1 MRRLLCGLGLSS
13 ALLLTG
19 CDQLNLNTLVS
30 GLGSLVNSVKGDG
43 SIKSEERPLDGRFE
57 TLDIQAPIEV
67 EYSQSD
73 SEKGLTLTADGNILP
88 LIQTTVSNNRLLVK
102 LAQSYDSATEVK
114 MLLKGPALS
123 EVLVSA
129 PAKVSLL
136 ALSGKQPLSVQA
148 SGAASVL
155 LSGPASDS
163 LKLKASGSSE
173 LEIRDLSGQ
182 KLEVGLTEA
191 SSLRAYGRLD
201 SLTLT
206 ADGAS
211 RLLALNLRVTEAQLT
226 FERASK
232 GSLTVSSRLQATLSG
247 ASELTYGGNPQLIP
261 NLSGAS
267 SLKPVN
273 EAPTPATKSANP

>member
-1 MRRLLCGLGLSS
+1 MRGFLSGLGLSTC
-13 ALLLTG
+13 LLLTG
-19 CDQLNLNTLVS
+19 CEQLNLNTLVS

-43 SIKSEERPLDGRFE
+43 VIKSEERPLDGRFE

-73 SEKGLTLTADGNILP
+73 SDKGLTLTADSNILP

-102 LAQSYDSATEVK
+102 LAQSYDSATQVK

-123 EVLVSA
+123 EVIVSA

-136 ALSGKQPLSVQA
+136 ALSGKQPLSVEA

-163 LKLKASGSSE
+163 LKLKGSGSSE
-173 LEIRDLSGQ
+173 LEIRDLKGQ
-182 KLEVGLTEA
+182 KAEVSLTE
-191 SSLRAYGRLD
+191 SSALRAYGSLD

-267 SLKPVN
+267 SLRPVTGDTSPRP
-273 EAPTPATKSANP
+273 ESAKL

>member
-1 MRRLLCGLGLSS
+1 MRRLLYCLGLS
-13 ALLLTG
+13 ACLLLTG
-19 CDQLNLNTLVS
+19 CEQLNLNNLVS

-43 SIKSEERPLDGRFE
+43 ILKSEERPLDGRFE

-67 EYSQSD
+67 EYTQSD
-73 SEKGLTLTADGNILP
+73 SDKGLTLTADSNVLP

-102 LAQSYDSATEVK
+102 LAQSYDTATQVK
-114 MLLKGPALS
+114 MVLKGPALS

-136 ALSGKQPLSVQA
+136 SLSGKQPLSIDA
-148 SGAASVL
+148 SGAATVL

-163 LKLKASGSSE
+163 LKLKGSGSSE
-173 LEIRDLSGQ
+173 LEIRDWKGQ
-182 KLEVGLTEA
+182 KGEVGLTE
-191 SSLRAYGRLD
+191 SSALRAYGNLD

-211 RLLALNLRVTEAQLT
+211 RLLALNLRVTEAQVT

-267 SLKPVN
+267 SLKPV
-273 EAPTPATKSANP
+273 ADTATPATKATN

>member
-1 MRRLLCGLGLSS
+1 MRVFLSGLGLS
-13 ALLLTG
+13 ACLLLTG
-19 CDQLNLNTLVS
+19 CEQLNLNTLVS

-43 SIKSEERPLDGRFE
+43 ILKSEERPLDGRFE

-73 SEKGLTLTADGNILP
+73 SDKGLTLTADSNILP

-102 LAQSYDSATEVK
+102 LAQSYDSATQVK
-114 MLLKGPALS
+114 MVLKGPALS
-123 EVLVSA
+123 DVLVSA

-136 ALSGKQPLSVQA
+136 ALSGNQALSVEA

-173 LEIRDLSGQ
+173 LEIRDLKGK
-182 KLEVGLTEA
+182 KLDVGLTE
-191 SSLRAYGRLD
+191 SSALRAYGSLD
-201 SLTLT
+201 SLTFT

-211 RLLALNLRVTEAQLT
+211 RLLALNLRVTEAQVTL
-226 FERASK
+226 ERASK

-247 ASELTYGGNPQLIP
+247 ASELTYGGSPRLSS

-267 SLKPVN
+267 SLKPVA
-273 EAPTPATKSANP
+273 ETATPATKATN